1 MPPSDLLIVSRSCS
15 DGIARSSAGSEV
27 AIRHGTHGGWHCA
40 TVASVV
46 EWVLGRR
53 VPLVVSMAVS
63 EDVHVFHS

>member
-1 MPPSDLLIVSRSCS
+1 MKWQLDMAS
-15 DGIARSSAGSEV
+15 
-27 AIRHGTHGGWHCA
+27 HGGWHCA

-63 EDVHVFHS
+63 EDVHVIHSQAFNSALSVK